1 MLRQRLMEM
10 LVQELYLTDMS
21 KLTQDTVNEI
31 LRSGKIYEVGGT
43 VRDQY
48 LNRIAVSKDYDYLV
62 TGITY
67 EKLTSILKQY
77 GKLNLV
83 GQSFGVIK
91 FTQFING
98 QPHTFDIALPRTE
111 YSIGS
116 GHKEFEVV
124 FDPSISVEED
134 LTRRDFTVNAMALD
148 LSSGEL
154 IDPLGGMNDL
164 KKKLIRIVYP
174 DSFKDD
180 PLRMI
185 RAIQFAARFNFEI
198 ERETFESMKT
208 YATLISTVSPER
220 IAEELNKLLELSDK
234 PSVGFRLMEKSG
246 LLNEILPELVNC
258 IGVEQPGTYH
268 VYDVYEHTLQII
280 DECPQNLR
288 IRLAA
293 LFHDINKPQCKRIV
307 EKGAS
312 FYGHDTLGAK
322 TAKKVLSRLRYPNE
336 LNKQVQ
342 TLVERHMFPTG
353 ITDKGLRRLIRKTTI
368 ELIFD
373 LLELRRADTIAQGTG
388 LSNDDVDLFE
398 KRVRDELAKK
408 PPFGFSD
415 LAIKGDD
422 LMKLY
427 NLPEG
432 PIIGEILNYLMEK
445 VLDDPEDN
453 RKDKLIEYSDEFI
466 NNKNDKG

>member
-1 MLRQRLMEM
+1 MEM

-31 LRSGKIYEVGGT
+31 LRYGKIYEVGGT
-43 VRDQY
+43 VRDKY
-48 LNRIAVSKDYDYLV
+48 LDRMPASKDYDYLV
-62 TGITY
+62 TGISY
-67 EKLTSILKQY
+67 EDLTNILKQY
-77 GKLNLV
+77 GKINLV

-91 FTQFING
+91 FTQFIEG
-98 QPHTFDIALPRTE
+98 LPHTFDIALPRTE

-116 GHKEFEVV
+116 GHKEFDVV
-124 FDPSISVEED
+124 FNPSISVEED

-180 PLRMI
+180 PLRMF
-185 RAIQFAARFNFEI
+185 RAIQFAARFGFEI
-198 ERETFESMKT
+198 ESETFESMKT
-208 YATLISTVSPER
+208 YASLITTVSPER

-234 PSVGFRLMEKSG
+234 PSVGFKLMEKSG
-246 LLNEILPELVNC
+246 LLKEILPELAEC
-258 IGVEQPGTYH
+258 IDVEQPGTYH
-268 VYDVYEHTLQII
+268 AYDVYEHTLRVI
-280 DECPQNLR
+280 DECPRDLGL
-288 IRLAA
+288 RLAA

-312 FYGHDTLGAK
+312 FYGHDTLGAR
-322 TAKKVLSRLRYPNE
+322 TTKKVMTRLRYPNE
-336 LNKQVQ
+336 LIKK
-342 TLVERHMFPTG
+342 TEILVERHMFPTDV
-353 ITDKGLRRLIRKTTI
+353 TDKGLRRLIRKTTV

-373 LLELRRADTIAQGTG
+373 LLELRRADTIAQGIG
-388 LSNDDVDLFE
+388 LSNDDVDIFE

-415 LAIKGDD
+415 LAVNGED
-422 LMKLY
+422 LMNLY
-427 NLPEG
+427 QLQEG

-445 VLDDPEDN
+445 VLDDPDDN
-453 RKDKLIEYSDEFI
+453 TKDKLIEYSDEFI
-466 NNKNDKG
+466 KNINDKG